1 VTRIAS
7 SERADAAMTA
17 SGSVMDTSFLISM
30 IFFCNGIGEGDAP
43 GEVQQ
48 VSCLDQILRR
58 MTFPAKKFDPGNN
71 GNVK

>member
-1 VTRIAS
+1 
-7 SERADAAMTA
+7 
-17 SGSVMDTSFLISM
+17 MDTSFLISM